1 MLRRYGTTVCAIFC
15 SVKDTPRKRFKA
27 QSPSYVS
34 FVRITAIYPENTT
47 KFKQVSHVWQVDELL
62 SEIQVSLRYW
72 LEEDIC
78 DDLSEC
84 EMNREAVCARDR
96 EGVARTENALG

>member
-1 MLRRYGTTVCAIFC
+1 MAPCMCHLLFRKGHTSKSVLKRSLLICILRAHH
-15 SVKDTPRKRFKA
+15 SNLPRKK
-27 QSPSYVS
+27 
-34 FVRITAIYPENTT
+34 TT
-47 KFKQVSHVWQVDELL
+47 KFKQVSHVWQVEELL
-62 SEIQVSLRYW
+62 SDIQVSLRYW

>member
-1 MLRRYGTTVCAIFC
+1 MCHLLFRKGHTSKSVLKRSLPHMYPTCASQQFTQKKTT
-15 SVKDTPRKRFKA
+15 
-27 QSPSYVS
+27 Q
-34 FVRITAIYPENTT
+34 
-47 KFKQVSHVWQVDELL
+47 FKQVSHVWQVEELL